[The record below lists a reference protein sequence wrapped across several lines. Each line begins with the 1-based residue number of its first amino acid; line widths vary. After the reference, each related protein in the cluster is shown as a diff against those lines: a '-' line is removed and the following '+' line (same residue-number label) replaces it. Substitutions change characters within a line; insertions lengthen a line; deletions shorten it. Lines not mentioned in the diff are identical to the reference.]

1 MGAEVAALR
10 SELRAL
16 VDEHV
21 PPDFLGAFTD
31 DPADLEVAQAF
42 CHLLADRGLL
52 CMAWPEEY
60 GGRGSSP
67 WEQTAVREEMWARH
81 EPRGAQYM
89 GVNWVGPTIMR
100 HGTPAQQHQ
109 HLPPIARGEVIWCQ
123 GFSEPNA
130 GSDLASL
137 QTAARRDGDGWRVSG
152 QKIWTSYA
160 TMAQWCFLLARTA
173 TGEKKQQG
181 LTIFLVPMSDPAI
194 EVRPIATMLGPH
206 HLNEVF
212 FDELWVTEDDVL
224 GTVDEGWKVVQ
235 EVLAFERVGIA
246 RYARCERLLQA
257 APAVLGDR
265 WDGLPAEL
273 RGRWT
278 RMLTHCRRARLLAYR
293 VIALQSG
300 GRVTPADTAAYRIA
314 VTRLD
319 QESAEVL
326 MEIVAEGPT
335 SGDDAVRFRQA
346 VEDHWRYA
354 QASTVSSGSIEMQR
368 ILLARSLLAVS
379 S

>member
-160 TMAQWCFLLARTA
+160 TMAQ
-173 TGEKKQQG
+173 
-181 LTIFLVPMSDPAI
+181 I
-194 EVRPIATMLGPH
+194 
-206 HLNEVF
+206 
-212 FDELWVTEDDVL
+212 
-224 GTVDEGWKVVQ
+224 
-235 EVLAFERVGIA
+235 
-246 RYARCERLLQA
+246 
-257 APAVLGDR
+257 
-265 WDGLPAEL
+265 
-273 RGRWT
+273 GRA
-278 RMLTHCRRARLLAYR
+278 H
-293 VIALQSG
+293 V
-300 GRVTPADTAAYRIA
+300 
-314 VTRLD
+314 
-319 QESAEVL
+319 
-326 MEIVAEGPT
+326 
-335 SGDDAVRFRQA
+335 
-346 VEDHWRYA
+346 
-354 QASTVSSGSIEMQR
+354 
-368 ILLARSLLAVS
+368 
-379 S
+379 